1 MLLRQAWQRP
11 VFRFPALVPGGYA
24 RYPAVMMTQASRLA
38 VVLGAVLGTGCAN
51 PSPPPRNP
59 GSPGSASAGTAA
71 PSGANLST
79 VTLSTTSE
87 LPRPNTQ
94 PDAVVAVQIKADGSV
109 FVDAKRIAGAQA
121 IGASIDAAHP
131 GDHSKLQALV
141 YADGEARYGSV
152 IPVLD
157 ALRRDG
163 VTRIGIVVRPP
174 DEKKAEV
181 SAPPRPGA
189 TASASPP
196 PSAAAPPARPN
207 EPPPDEPPGK
217 LPEVTVENIGLHI
230 GGGPNDDASKAP
242 YRKAIEPHF
251 DDFRACYVKVAEPA
265 KGGTFGVD
273 LRVGRNGGKPEVRQ
287 PRTGMKGKGFRDCMV
302 SAFQGI
308 DLPAPHKPLVFSYSL
323 RFRVG
328 K

>member
-1 MLLRQAWQRP
+1 
-11 VFRFPALVPGGYA
+11 
-24 RYPAVMMTQASRLA
+24 MTQANRLA

-51 PSPPPRNP
+51 SSPPPRNP
-59 GSPGSASAGTAA
+59 GSPEASAA
-71 PSGANLST
+71 PSGANPST

-109 FVDAKRIAGAQA
+109 FIDAKRIAGAKA
-121 IGASIDAAHP
+121 IGATIDAAHP

-141 YADGEARYGSV
+141 YADSEARYGSV

-174 DEKKAEV
+174 DEKKAEA
-181 SAPPRPGA
+181 SATPAPGA
-189 TASASPP
+189 AAPASPP
-196 PSAAAPPARPN
+196 PTASAVPAAPAVPN
-207 EPPPDEPPGK
+207 ESPPDEPPGK
-217 LPEVTVENIGLHI
+217 LPEVSVENIGLHI

-242 YRKAIEPHF
+242 FRKAIEPHF
-251 DDFRACYVKVAEPA
+251 DDFRACYVKVVEPD

-302 SAFQGI
+302 SVFQGI
-308 DLPAPHKPLVFSYSL
+308 DFPAPHKPVVFSYSL